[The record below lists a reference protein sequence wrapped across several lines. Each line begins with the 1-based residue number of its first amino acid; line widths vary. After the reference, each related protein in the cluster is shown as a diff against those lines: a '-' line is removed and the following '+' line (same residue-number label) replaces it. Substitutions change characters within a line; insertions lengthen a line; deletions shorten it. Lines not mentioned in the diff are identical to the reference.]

1 MIMPTPITSTNAHL
15 MGPSSPGYS
24 CAQCGKVHILTSR
37 DTVRC
42 TKCGYRIMF
51 KLRTTQPI
59 LTVAR

>member
-1 MIMPTPITSTNAHL
+1 